1 MVGLVGLVGEGVT
14 EEEMVDLGRGRG
26 RGLGV
31 GIFANNPKKEKK
43 KSYIWRLSL
52 QYGRTNFDRSV
63 AFLRA
68 QNVEMEI
75 EGRTRSVVSTVSD
88 CL

>member
-43 KSYIWRLSL
+43 KSL
-52 QYGRTNFDRSV
+52 YGDSPYSTAVRTLTDLLLPTSPK
-63 AFLRA
+63 
-68 QNVEMEI
+68 
-75 EGRTRSVVSTVSD
+75 
-88 CL
+88 C